1 MKNRQLP
8 VHADIQSPVICWIFG
23 PRHASR
29 RLDEIESESL
39 PVLFNPV
46 ALIQY
51 EACLCAD
58 DN

>member
-1 MKNRQLP
+1 MKKCQLP
-8 VHADIQSPVICWIFG
+8 VHADFQRPAICRILG
-23 PRHASR
+23 PSFASG

-39 PVLFNPV
+39 PVLFKPV

>member
-1 MKNRQLP
+1 MHGAVQRP
-8 VHADIQSPVICWIFG
+8 AITWISG
-23 PRHASR
+23 PRYVSR
-29 RLDEIESESL
+29 QLDEIESESL

-51 EACLCAD
+51 EACLRAD